1 MRSAI
6 RMASTPRHEVI
17 ELVLE
22 QKLLNAVRSAAR
34 ERVAYVCFSGGIDS
48 TVVLAASVRAGVDT
62 VALLGVSPSL
72 AASERADAHR
82 IASEI
87 GAEVEEVETNEMDLA
102 GYRNNAGDRCYYC
115 KSALYD
121 TVQALAAT
129 RNSDEVIFVGT
140 HVDDLG
146 EHRPGLQAAMERG
159 VIAPLVDAGFSK
171 ADVRALA
178 REWNLSNAEKPAAPC
193 LASRVPVGTEVTPEK
208 LAQIETVEEFLRL
221 HDIWPARARWHEGVV
236 RLEIPIEMFE
246 RVVTDPLRG
255 ELRRACRKAGFKFV
269 ALDLGGLQSGSLS
282 LPLVGS

>member
-1 MRSAI
+1 ME
-6 RMASTPRHEVI
+6 STPRLEVS
-17 ELVLE
+17 ELELE

-62 VALLGVSPSL
+62 IALLGVSPSL

-82 IASEI
+82 IATEI

-159 VIAPLVDAGFSK
+159 VVAPLVDAGFSK

-193 LASRVPVGTEVTPEK
+193 LASRIPVGTEVSPEK
-208 LAQIETVEEFLRL
+208 LAQIESVEEFLRL

-255 ELRRACRKAGFKFV
+255 ELRRTCRKAGFKFV

>member
-1 MRSAI
+1 
-6 RMASTPRHEVI
+6 MASTQHHEVN
-17 ELVLE
+17 EVELE
-22 QKLLNAVRSAAR
+22 QKLLDSVRSAAR
-34 ERVAYVCFSGGIDS
+34 DRVAYVCFSGGIDS

-62 VALLGVSPSL
+62 IALLGVSPSL

-87 GAEVEEVETNEMDLA
+87 GARVEEVETNEMDLA

-159 VIAPLVDAGFSK
+159 VVAPLVDAGFSK

-178 REWNLSNAEKPAAPC
+178 RQWNLSNAEKPAAPC
-193 LASRVPVGTEVTPEK
+193 LASRVPVGIEVTPER

-221 HDIWPARARWHEGVV
+221 NDIWPARARWHEGVV
-236 RLEIPIEMFE
+236 RLEIPVEMFE

-282 LPLVGS
+282 LPLVGT

>member
-1 MRSAI
+1 
-6 RMASTPRHEVI
+6 MASTPHREAS
-17 ELVLE
+17 ELELE
-22 QKLLNAVRSAAR
+22 QRLLDTVSSAAR
-34 ERVAYVCFSGGIDS
+34 DRVAYVCFSGGIDS
-48 TVVLAASVRAGVDT
+48 TVVLAASVRAGVET
-62 VALLGVSPSL
+62 IALLGVSPSL

-82 IASEI
+82 IANEI
-87 GAEVEEVETNEMDLA
+87 GARVEEVETNEMELA
-102 GYRNNAGDRCYYC
+102 GYRENAGDRCYYC

-121 TVQALAAT
+121 TVQALAAS

-159 VIAPLVDAGFSK
+159 VVAPLVDAGFSK

-193 LASRVPVGTEVTPEK
+193 LASRVPVGAEVTPER

-221 HDIWPARARWHEGVV
+221 HDVWPARARWHEGVV

-246 RVVTDPLRG
+246 RVVTDPFRG
-255 ELRRACRKAGFKFV
+255 ELRRACRRAGFKFV

-282 LPLVGS
+282 LPLAGS

>member
-1 MRSAI
+1 MQHR
-6 RMASTPRHEVI
+6 EVS
-17 ELVLE
+17 ELGLE
-22 QKLLNAVRSAAR
+22 QKLLDAVRSAAR
-34 ERVAYVCFSGGIDS
+34 DRVAYVCFSGGIDS

-62 VALLGVSPSL
+62 IALLGVSPSL

-87 GAEVEEVETNEMDLA
+87 GARVEEVETNEMDLA

-159 VIAPLVDAGFSK
+159 VVAPLVDAGFSK
-171 ADVRALA
+171 ADVRGLA
-178 REWNLSNAEKPAAPC
+178 REWKLSNAEKPAAPC
-193 LASRVPVGTEVTPEK
+193 LASRVPVGIEVTPER
-208 LAQIETVEEFLRL
+208 LTQIETVEEFLRL
-221 HDIWPARARWHEGVV
+221 NDIWPARARWHEGVV
-236 RLEIPIEMFE
+236 RLEIPVEMFE

>member
-1 MRSAI
+1 
-6 RMASTPRHEVI
+6 MASTPRHEVS

-22 QKLLNAVRSAAR
+22 QRLLNAVRSAAR

-129 RNSDEVIFVGT
+129 RNSNEVIFVGT

>member
-1 MRSAI
+1 
-6 RMASTPRHEVI
+6 MASTPRPEVS
-17 ELVLE
+17 ELKLE
-22 QKLLNAVRSAAR
+22 QKLLDAVTSAAR
-34 ERVAYVCFSGGIDS
+34 DRVAFVCFSGGIDS

-72 AASERADAHR
+72 AAAERADAHR
-82 IASEI
+82 IAKEI
-87 GAEVEEVETNEMDLA
+87 GARVEEVETNEMDLA

-121 TVQALAAT
+121 TVQTLAAS

-146 EHRPGLQAAMERG
+146 EHRPGLQAAIERG
-159 VIAPLVDAGFSK
+159 VVAPLVDAGFSK
-171 ADVRALA
+171 ADVRAIA

-193 LASRVPVGTEVTPEK
+193 LASRVPVGTEVTPER
-208 LAQIETVEEFLRL
+208 LAQIESVEEFLRL
-221 HDIWPARARWHEGVV
+221 HDIWPARARWHETMV
-236 RLEIPIEMFE
+236 RLEIPAEMFE
-246 RVVTDPLRG
+246 RVVTDPLRQ